1 MRRRIL
7 LLVAATTSAVVLAFV
22 IPLCLLVRTLAA
34 DRALAEADQEA
45 RNVAVLVSSL
55 HDSATLEDAVAT
67 TDARSVA
74 ATSVTLADGRRIGT
88 DQVSS
93 TPSAAQLDR
102 ARAGSAFTVRGESGA
117 LIVVPVVT
125 AAGTDVVATWVPAEE
140 LRRGVGQAWALIAFL
155 GLALT
160 VIALLIADRLGRRVS
175 TPVTHVALI
184 ADRLREGDLGARAV
198 PEGPPETQALA
209 TALNGLA
216 ERIEEL
222 LLLERTAVADLSHR
236 LRTPVTALRIDVER
250 VPDEALAERL
260 RRHVGNLQRSV
271 DAIVKDARRPIRHG
285 MELACDAVAVVRAAA
300 DFWSPLAEDQGRSL
314 RIDLAEGPLMV
325 DLDAVDL
332 RDVVDILIDNVFA
345 HTPDGTPFEVS
356 LHRSG
361 PSPVDNL
368 GGVLLEVVDGAP
380 AGAAHPQAERAGGAG
395 ATTGTTTENTAGSG
409 LGLSIARRAVASRG
423 GELHVEITPTGTRV
437 TARLPDAPAR

>member
-22 IPLCLLVRTLAA
+22 IPLCLLVRTMAA

-55 HDSATLEDAVAT
+55 HDSEVLEDAVAT
-67 TDARSVA
+67 TDARSVG
-74 ATSVTLADGRRIGT
+74 ATTVVLPDGQMLGRDR
-88 DQVSS
+88 DAV
-93 TPSAAQLDR
+93 TPSAAELER
-102 ARAGSAFTVRGESGA
+102 ARSGSAFTARGKTGT

-125 AAGTDVVATWVPAEE
+125 ADGTDVVSTWVPAEE
-140 LRRGVGQAWALIAFL
+140 MRRGVARAWALITML
-155 GLALT
+155 GLGLT
-160 VIALLIADRLGRRVS
+160 GLALLIADRLGRRVS
-175 TPVTHVALI
+175 TPVTRVALI

-209 TALNGLA
+209 TALNRLA

-250 VPDEALAERL
+250 VADENLAERL

-271 DAIVKDARRPIRHG
+271 DAIVKDARRPVRHG
-285 MELACDAVAVVRAAA
+285 LDLTCDAVAVVRATVE
-300 DFWSPLAEDQGRSL
+300 FWSPLAEDQGRRL
-314 RIDLAEGPLMV
+314 AIDLAEGPLMV
-325 DLDAVDL
+325 EMDAVDL

-345 HTPDGTPFEVS
+345 HTPDGTPFGVS
-356 LHRSG
+356 LRRRTTDSG
-361 PSPVDNL
+361 TS
-368 GGVLLEVVDGAP
+368 GGVLLEVVDSSAAGRAAAAP
-380 AGAAHPQAERAGGAG
+380 PEPASGGDVG
-395 ATTGTTTENTAGSG
+395 GSG
-409 LGLSIARRAVASRG
+409 LGLSIARRAVGSRG
-423 GELHVEITPTGTRV
+423 GELHVKSTQGGTRV
-437 TARLPDAPAR
+437 TVLLLAPRGGSA

>member
-22 IPLCLLVRTLAA
+22 IPLCLLVRTMAA
-34 DRALAEADQEA
+34 DRALADADQEA

-55 HDSATLEDAVAT
+55 HGSATLEDAVAT
-67 TDARSVA
+67 ADARSVA
-74 ATSVTLADGRRIGT
+74 VTSVTLADGRRIGT

-93 TPSAAQLDR
+93 IPSATELER
-102 ARAGSAFTVRGESGA
+102 ARAGSAFTVRGDAGA

-125 AAGTDVVATWVPAEE
+125 ADGTDVVSTWVPAKE
-140 LRRGVGQAWALIAFL
+140 LRRGVTQAWALIAFL

-160 VIALLIADRLGRRVS
+160 VIALLIADQLGRRVS
-175 TPVTHVALI
+175 TPVTQVARI

-222 LLLERTAVADLSHR
+222 LVLERTAVADLSHR

-271 DAIVKDARRPIRHG
+271 DAIVKDARRPVRHG
-285 MELACDAVAVVRAAA
+285 MEMTCDAVAVVRAAV

-314 RIDLAEGPLMV
+314 RIDLPEGPLMV

-356 LHRSG
+356 LHRSR
-361 PSPVDNL
+361 STTASNL
-368 GGVLLEVVDGAP
+368 GGVLLEVVDRSSDGAP
-380 AGAAHPQAERAGGAG
+380 HAEVEGAGDTG
-395 ATTGTTTENTAGSG
+395 ATTGATSGSG

-437 TARLPDAPAR
+437 TARLPDVPAR